1 MESEKP
7 GQSNRMLYRSLGNGL
22 FATGKWLVRNKQPGF
37 KKAEPFNVEP
47 LNVEPLNTSFETAL
61 MKLSTCLF
69 LVCALFKLN
78 AHAQEN
84 LFTGTWQMEYR
95 NAPDD
100 SLFVMEL
107 QVASP
112 EYQTLYP
119 AQMKIQ
125 YGQFKGTYQLLL
137 VKQANGQLAISRNK
151 YAVEETP
158 FALGNW
164 MVVLNG
170 SLLHDRGTK
179 GAATLTAKRISAKR
193 YGMDMPAIM
202 SYKEADRTT
211 VMRLSDFLRFA
222 PLQLVKIN
230 AEPWRSAD
238 ARKLLHSHQSPVYL
252 GLIDSFYTNSPK
264 ATIGFSENSKVD
276 NDSISLIFNGS
287 QILDKMNINQPM
299 PARELTLDTGLNLL
313 LLFAD
318 NYGKVPP
325 NTARL
330 NVMLADKKFD
340 LDFTSPENLSATFI
354 AAKIFYYPDK
364 VPNDIKELITGRQ
377 IAAKINQRKTI
388 LIDSITVQASEITL
402 AIWDDAIEDGDS
414 ISLQINNEIYF
425 PGIAVKKKPRFLPVK
440 LYLGENK
447 IIFIADNL
455 GSIAPNTSILEIID
469 GKRRKSYMIDTNFGQ
484 NNAIK
489 ITYDLRGGQ

>member
-1 MESEKP
+1 MK
-7 GQSNRMLYRSLGNGL
+7 RS
-22 FATGKWLVRNKQPGF
+22 A
-37 KKAEPFNVEP
+37 
-47 LNVEPLNTSFETAL
+47 
-61 MKLSTCLF
+61 CLF
-69 LVCALFKLN
+69 LVCALFNLN

-84 LFTGTWQMEYR
+84 LFTGTWLMEYR
-95 NAPDD
+95 NAADD

-125 YGQFKGTYQLLL
+125 YGNFKGTYQLLL

-151 YAVEETP
+151 YAIQETP

-164 MVVLNG
+164 MMVLNG
-170 SLLHDRGTK
+170 SLLYAAGK
-179 GAATLTAKRISAKR
+179 NGEATLTARRIPAKR
-193 YGMDMPAIM
+193 YGMEMPAIM
-202 SYKEADRTT
+202 SYREADRTT
-211 VMRLSDFLRFA
+211 VLRLSDFLRFA

-230 AEPWRSAD
+230 TEPWRSAD
-238 ARKLLHSHQSPVYL
+238 ARKLLHSYQSPVYM

-264 ATIGFSENSKVD
+264 ATIGFSENNKVD
-276 NDSISLIFNGS
+276 NDSISMVFNGS
-287 QILDKMNINQPM
+287 KLLDKMNINQPM
-299 PARELTLDTGLNLL
+299 NARELALDTGLNLL

-318 NYGKVPP
+318 NYGRVPP

-330 NVMLADKKFD
+330 KVSLAEKNFD
-340 LDFTSPENLSATFI
+340 LDFTRPENLSATFI
-354 AAKIFYYPDK
+354 VAKIFYYPDK

-377 IAAKINQRKTI
+377 IAEKIRERKTI
-388 LIDSITVQASEITL
+388 LIDSITVKASQITL

-425 PGIAVKKKPRFLPVK
+425 PGIAVKKKPRFLQVELHP
-440 LYLGENK
+440 GENK